1 MTAPGFRSPDVCRLT
16 GATFRQVDYWT
27 RNGWIGPTIAAGVGS
42 GWPRV
47 WSLDDLVHVAAMVE
61 LCRCGIYPSVA
72 ARILSGD
79 LGGPYVRISVDLE
92 LVRRMVFQR
101 TEADVA

>member
-1 MTAPGFRSPDVCRLT
+1 
-16 GATFRQVDYWT
+16 
-27 RNGWIGPTIAAGVGS
+27 
-42 GWPRV
+42 
-47 WSLDDLVHVAAMVE
+47 MVE